1 MSLLKLL
8 VGTVVVGSLSSA
20 TMAQQTKTVPGEL
33 VVRFSDST
41 SSVDVSSIVAAAGCE
56 IIRPLAYAPGHYLVG
71 LVGRDKSR
79 PTSSILVGDLEIAA
93 KLRETGAISADLN
106 YIVTL
111 NQVAPQGQ
119 KILPNDKDYSKQWH
133 YDLIRMPEAWNI
145 QGGKRTIRVGVI
157 DTGVQSDH
165 ADFKMVSGISRV
177 ERQEDF
183 APDAPSNGDL
193 EGHGTHVAG
202 TIAAS
207 TNNTEGVS
215 GIAGWERQGLDVR
228 IVSGRAFS
236 GRTATSDQI
245 ISAIRWM
252 ITQRVDVVNMSFGTY
267 GNSTTME
274 SAVRDLVLDGAV
286 AIASA
291 GNDAADLE
299 KTPAFPATYP
309 FVINVTAVGPTK
321 TLASYSNFGG
331 SNLRLI
337 AAPGGAGNGNPLDD
351 VLSTVPLGKYEAFP
365 GTSMASPHVAGVAAL
380 LIAAG
385 CPKGQV
391 YTALAAGAQPA
402 LDGPNER
409 KYGPGILDAYSSL
422 LPYADPDPAVDLTG
436 GTGLDIGT
444 TYFHQIPVSLV
455 LSGVSKILASGAVL
469 PKLNESDITVEI
481 QTVGRTSATLKTY
494 VGGRNGSGHFD
505 IPSLSAGDTKG
516 KSFTV
521 SIPRSADESIK
532 LGAGQYKVV
541 VKVGG
546 TEKSVQFVTVV
557 DKVVP
562 RGRSLMSVPFKIPS
576 SVSGVTPERTM
587 FGVGAA
593 FSLARYNP
601 LRSPGAQEYGTYS
614 DGSGMVNV
622 GSTGPFAARLITS
635 GQVVTFEQSNPSAS
649 ISPIGNGY
657 WLNVDRSTVIDT
669 SNLGTPG
676 VSPSSPL
683 AVDSVGIQVFAT
695 NGGWNMIGAPF
706 LYPVD
711 WNAVSIVVDG
721 TSHSLSDAVQMGYIS
736 PVLVG
741 YTNSDYSYSVAPGGR
756 LEPFQGYWVRAYHDL
771 TIVVPPSAS
780 KGATR
785 ATQSNLQYGLKV
797 GAFTKT
803 EKDAENI
810 IGVMAGG
817 KSASG
822 RTDVAKPPMGG
833 SEVFVR
839 IIDESNGVKRILA
852 HDIRK
857 SDGLRKTW
865 NVHVTSVKDSDV
877 VTLAWSKLGSNGK
890 AVRWSVLDKTTGLR
904 TIVADRS
911 QVQFVG
917 GSAGSTRS
925 FEFTAEPLSSTG
937 PLAVTSVQTLPNRS
951 SGGVTVRLRT
961 TQEAS
966 VTAVV
971 TTVAGRQVSG
981 LLQSSRSA
989 ASGDVTV
996 RWDGKNADGS
1006 SVPAGPYRLEI
1017 RVLGSDN
1024 EQVVVHRIVSVVR

>member
-8 VGTVVVGSLSSA
+8 AGTVVAGALSSVSV
-20 TMAQQTKTVPGEL
+20 AQQTKTVPGEL
-33 VVRFSDST
+33 VVRFSEST
-41 SSVDVSSIVAAAGCE
+41 SLVDVSTVVAASGCE
-56 IIRPLAYAPGHYLVG
+56 IIRPLAHAPGHYLVG
-71 LVGRDKSR
+71 VVGRDKSR
-79 PTSSILVGDLEIAA
+79 IATSNLVADLEIAA
-93 KLRETGAISADLN
+93 KMRSGGAISADLN

-119 KILPNDKDYSKQWH
+119 KILPNDKDYGKQWH

-145 QGGKRTIRVGVI
+145 QGGKRIIRVGVI

-183 APDAPSNGDL
+183 ALDAPSTGDL

-202 TIAAS
+202 TVAAS

-215 GIAGWERQGLDVR
+215 GVAGWERQGLDVR
-228 IVSGRAFS
+228 IVSGRAFA
-236 GRTATSDQI
+236 GRTASTDQI

-252 ITQRVDVVNMSFGTY
+252 ITQHVDVVNMSFGTS

-286 AIASA
+286 TVASA
-291 GNDAADLE
+291 GNDGLDMG
-299 KTPAFPATYP
+299 TNPFFPATYP

-331 SNLRLI
+331 ANLRI
-337 AAPGGAGNGNPLDD
+337 IGAPGGAGNGNPLDD

-365 GTSMASPHVAGVAAL
+365 GTSMAAPHVAGVAAL
-380 LIAAG
+380 LIASG

-391 YTALAAGAQPA
+391 YAALAAGAQPA
-402 LDGPNER
+402 LDGPNES

-422 LPYADPDPAVDLTG
+422 LPFADPDPDVDLTG
-436 GTGLDIGT
+436 GTGVDKGT
-444 TYFHQIPVSLV
+444 TYFHQVPVSMV
-455 LSGVSKILASGAVL
+455 LSGVSKILASGATL

-494 VGGRNGSGHFD
+494 VGGRNGTGHFD
-505 IPSLSAGDTKG
+505 IPSLSPGDMKG

-521 SIPRSADESIK
+521 SIPRNPDESIR

-541 VKVGG
+541 VKLGG
-546 TEKSVQFVTVV
+546 VDKSVQFVTVV
-557 DKVVP
+557 DKVLP
-562 RGRSLMSVPFKIPS
+562 RGRSLMSVPFKIPTS
-576 SVSGVTPERTM
+576 SLGVTPERTM
-587 FGVGAA
+587 FGVNTA

-601 LRSPGAQEYGTYS
+601 LRSPGGLEYGTYS
-614 DGSGMVNV
+614 EGSVILNAPA
-622 GSTGPFAARLITS
+622 GPFAPRLVTS
-635 GQVVTFEQSNPSAS
+635 GQVVTFEQGNPSAS

-669 SNLGTPG
+669 SNLATPG
-676 VSPSSPL
+676 ISASSAL

-721 TSHSLSDAVQMGYIS
+721 SSHSLSDAVQLGFIS

-756 LEPFQGYWVRAYHDL
+756 LEPFQGYWVRTYRDL
-771 TIVVPPSAS
+771 TIVVPPAAS
-780 KGATR
+780 QGATR
-785 ATQSNLQYGLKV
+785 ASQTNLQYGLKI

-810 IGVMAGG
+810 IGVMAGS
-817 KSASG
+817 KPASA
-822 RTDVAKPPMGG
+822 RTDVSKPPMGG

-839 IIDESNGVKRILA
+839 IIDESNGTKRVLA
-852 HDIRK
+852 QDIRK
-857 SDGLRKTW
+857 ADGVRKSW
-865 NVHVTSVKDSDV
+865 SVHVTSLKDADV
-877 VTLAWSKLGSNGK
+877 VTLAWSKLGNNGK
-890 AVRWSVLDKTTGLR
+890 SVRWSVLDKTTGLR
-904 TIVADRS
+904 TIVADKS
-911 QVQFVG
+911 QIQFVG
-917 GSAGSTRS
+917 GSAGSTRL
-925 FEFTAEPLSSTG
+925 FEFTAEPISSTG
-937 PLAVTSVQTLPNRS
+937 PLAVSSVQTIPNRS

-961 TQEAS
+961 TQEAA

-971 TTVAGRQVSG
+971 TTVAGRQISG

-989 ASGDVTV
+989 GSGDVTV